1 MGAPFITPQGDLRP
15 ALPRARDLSLRK
27 SAVLA
32 LGAAALILGALA
44 LRIYALGR
52 LPGMNAD
59 EAWYGIA
66 ALEFVDGGRFG
77 MVTPNGNRLGPLQ
90 FGELA
95 FLHLFFEPSVT
106 MLRIPSL
113 LSSVAAIALAY
124 LAGKRLGG
132 ASTAWLAMLLMALLP
147 INIAYA
153 RLGWDPSHSGLLV
166 LLSTC
171 LLLGGNRLGSAAV
184 FAGALLVHPTNI
196 FAAPFLLM
204 VRAGQAFEQ
213 PGEGKGKA
221 IRSYATML
229 LAVVAGYYAIRVG
242 SDAMVDPGKIGQ
254 RLVDPRQY
262 AEFARRFGDLLTG
275 ETVYLYLVGRGMGGI
290 ATPLAW
296 LTVALLVL
304 LLFQRINFRAFGTKQ
319 GVLLGWVAALGA
331 FFVLAG
337 PIALRPHFERYGFV
351 LVAPTALAVAVML
364 APYGRRRWFQA
375 MAAGV
380 AAAALTGFLLFFIR
394 PLNDRADEA
403 HRSFRTGPVEPKAAA
418 AVALQRFAAASPID
432 VLPEDYWLYLP
443 VDYLVEDKAVRLRWR
458 KDEPALDSSGA
469 PRAYWLVWSN
479 SETERRLRSAGHHR
493 LAWASE
499 DRSDRQ
505 IRIWQP
511 K

>member
-1 MGAPFITPQGDLRP
+1 MGAPFPFRQGDSSLASPVANRP
-15 ALPRARDLSLRK
+15 AVKPIAGLALWA
-27 SAVLA
+27 AVLV
-32 LGAAALILGALA
+32 LIALA
-44 LRIYALGR
+44 LRTYALGR

-66 ALEFVDGGRFG
+66 ALEFVNGGRFG
-77 MVTPNGNRLGPLQ
+77 MITPNGNPLGPLQ

-95 FLHLFFEPSVT
+95 LLHFFVEPSVAT
-106 MLRIPSL
+106 LRIPSL
-113 LSSVAAIALAY
+113 LSSVGAIVLAY

-132 ASTAWLAMLLMALLP
+132 TSTAWIAMLIMAVLP

-166 LLSTC
+166 LLAAS
-171 LLLGGNRLGSAAV
+171 LLLGGSRLGSAAV

-204 VRAGQAFEQ
+204 IRAGQAFEQ
-213 PGEGKGKA
+213 GDNKGKA
-221 IRSYATML
+221 IRSYAILL
-229 LAVVAGYYAIRVG
+229 LAVVAAYYAIRVG
-242 SDAMVDPGKIGQ
+242 SDAMVEPTKVAQ
-254 RLVDPRQY
+254 RLVDPAQY
-262 AEFARRFGDLLTG
+262 GEFARLFGDLLTG
-275 ETVYLYLVGRGMGGI
+275 ETVYLYLVGKGMG
-290 ATPLAW
+290 AVAAPLAW
-296 LTVALLVL
+296 LTVALLAFL
-304 LLFQRINFRAFGTKQ
+304 LVRRINLRAFDTKQ
-319 GVLLGWVAALGA
+319 GILLGWVAALGA

-351 LVAPTALAVAVML
+351 LIAPTALAIAVML
-364 APYGRRRWFQA
+364 TPYAGRRWFQ
-375 MAAGV
+375 GV
-380 AAAALTGFLLFFIR
+380 ATGVGAAALAGFLLLFIK
-394 PLNDRADEA
+394 PLNNGTDDA
-403 HRSFRTGPVEPKAAA
+403 HRSFRTGPDEPKVA
-418 AVALQRFAAASPID
+418 AVAALKRFAAADPID

-443 VDYLVEDKAVRLRWR
+443 VDYLIEDKAVRLRWR